1 MSVPRLAGP
10 VLEAWKDLDRVLAG
24 LSSEEAVAR
33 PEGRESFA
41 WTLGHVS
48 QQVDSWINVNFA
60 GRKPNSL
67 LSEERFRRG
76 SVGASTDWQ
85 GIVRATREV
94 RTAADNFLRQQKEAD
109 LERRIPYNGSL
120 IELKEH
126 GLTLRY
132 ALTRITFHHYF
143 HIGVVACQR
152 SALGQSTGDFPGLLA
167 ECF

>member
-1 MSVPRLAGP
+1 MGQS
-10 VLEAWKDLDRVLAG
+10 LEAWKDLDTVLAG

-33 PEGRESFA
+33 PDGRESFA

-60 GRKPNSL
+60 GRKPNPL
-67 LSEERFRRG
+67 LSAERFRRG
-76 SVGASTDWQ
+76 GVGASTDWH
-85 GIVRATREV
+85 GIVRATSV
-94 RTAADNFLRQQKEAD
+94 MRTAAEDFLRQQKEAD
-109 LERRIPYNGSL
+109 LERRIPYNSSL

-132 ALTRITFHHYF
+132 AITRITLHHYF
-143 HIGVVACQR
+143 HIGVAACQR

-167 ECF
+167 ECL